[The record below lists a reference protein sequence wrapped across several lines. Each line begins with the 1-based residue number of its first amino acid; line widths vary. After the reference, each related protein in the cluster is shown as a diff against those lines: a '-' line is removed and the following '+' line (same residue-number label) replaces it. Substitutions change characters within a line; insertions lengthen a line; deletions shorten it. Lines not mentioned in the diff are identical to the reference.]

1 MRENIVLFSH
11 NKHAFILNEIKYA
24 AKIYKK
30 VLVVMPSSDEVESV
44 CKKYDNVSLIPF
56 NRNWNVGLFIC
67 SLLYVDRIVLGEVCR
82 AISQKVATIDY
93 LKDMMYFLL
102 AYRAINKVYKSE
114 IKQDPDNWIMVS
126 MWFFCTAY
134 AISRLKVKDSK
145 LTAVSL
151 AHAFEIDDLRN
162 KQIDFTCKKF
172 CHEKLGYISFI
183 SKVKMEEYIRNHV
196 VPNGWKNDILHLDY
210 LGVEKKY
217 PQLCSNS
224 DNEPYHI
231 MTCCRCIPLKRLDL
245 LIEALALINEYQIVW
260 THFGDGELLDDLKRQ
275 ASDLAD
281 NIKVI
286 WMGNK
291 TNEEIHK
298 YYVSNCIDM
307 TINLSTTEGVPVA
320 LLEALA
326 YGVPIIAADVGGN
339 CEIVDE
345 NTGILLDKDPT
356 QESIKE
362 SIIQLIEMTS
372 IEKENMKKNIFDR
385 YERFFNAAIL
395 GNSFYTK
402 IRSNEDKI
410 IND

>member
-162 KQIDFTCKKF
+162 KQIDFTCTKF

-362 SIIQLIEMTS
+362 SIIQLI
-372 IEKENMKKNIFDR
+372 
-385 YERFFNAAIL
+385 
-395 GNSFYTK
+395 
-402 IRSNEDKI
+402 
-410 IND
+410 

>member
-395 GNSFYTK
+395 RNSFYTK

>member
-11 NKHAFILNEIKYA
+11 NKHIFIFNEIKYA

-30 VLVVMPSSDEVESV
+30 VLVVMPTSDEVESV

-56 NRNWNVGLFIC
+56 NTKRNLVSYIC
-67 SLLYVDRIVLGEVCR
+67 SLLYIDRRVFFEVFR
-82 AISQKVATIDY
+82 AITKKAVTINY

-102 AYRAINKVYKSE
+102 AYRAINKVYRSE
-114 IKQDPDNWIMVS
+114 IKREPGNWIMVS

-134 AISRLKVKDSK
+134 AISRLKMKNPK
-145 LTAVSL
+145 LRAVTL

-172 CHEKLGYISFI
+172 CHEKLDYISFI
-183 SKVKMEEYIRNHV
+183 SKVKMEEYIDNHV
-196 VPNGWKNDILHLDY
+196 IPNGWKNDILHLDY

-217 PQLCSNS
+217 QGLCPYS

-231 MTCCRCIPLKRLDL
+231 MTCCRCIPLKRLNL

-298 YYVSNCIDM
+298 YYASNCIDM

-326 YGVPIIAADVGGN
+326 YGVPIIATDVGGN
-339 CEIVDE
+339 CEIIDE

-356 QESIKE
+356 KESIKK

-395 GNSFYTK
+395 RNSFYTE
-402 IRSNEDKI
+402 IRSNEDEI